1 MLKSQVALLSG
12 KGLPLYS
19 MPHFS
24 FAITGLPVRSLRNG
38 FGFTGICGRQAAG
51 RSGWEY

>member
-24 FAITGLPVRSLRNG
+24 FAITGLPVRSLRKG
-38 FGFTGICGRQAAG
+38 FGLTGTDDMAAAGCGRRG
-51 RSGWEY
+51 